1 MELPTITYTKEC
13 RTIDKQTI
21 DAVAYKEMCEE
32 YNCYEVLPDDR
43 KVKPYFD
50 IEFKPKNC
58 REGSEYTDC
67 WKQFCEYAHKFLE
80 QEFKDAKFCFLN
92 ASSPDY
98 ICCVTGE
105 HKWIISF
112 HIVIS
117 NYLVSKR
124 KLKSMVIKMNETILM
139 EMNRKNSE
147 FPLFDYYEFNQENGK
162 YNYEFFDKG
171 VYDKNRKIRSAFANK
186 TDYKIKTNEL
196 VIEDRP
202 LIIEYGT
209 FEQSVISSFNDENT
223 IEMPD
228 NEEFKS
234 ISPTSITE
242 ITQLDTKEHTDK
254 FLELLDIIGS
264 VKEKILHPE
273 WFKIGSILKTNNY
286 AKSVFEHFTSHYVQ
300 NKESELDKIWNCIDI
315 SQTYSI
321 YGLHKIAKERNLG
334 LYNEWFIRHK
344 EYISVKTLQ
353 KGNNDI
359 AEFISTGLKEV
370 LVYCNKSWIMYD
382 NRTNLWRTTDAPH
395 TKVCSYI
402 QHLIDCAV
410 APLTYKLSKIEDDT
424 QKEAVLVKLGQYK
437 NYRCSMADNKDLSM
451 ILKLLKDYLN
461 DSEFFSKLDINTY
474 KVAYK
479 NGILD
484 LKTND
489 FREGLLPSDMLT
501 KTIPYNYQKAT
512 DEEIANIRLEL
523 KKICN
528 YNETHLEYYL
538 SALGYAMTGDS
549 LKLQE
554 FYYIIGQKAS
564 NGKSV
569 IFEALSDIIPC
580 YVSKIE
586 SNSFEKKNPTLHK
599 EIATWKGLRIGW
611 INELTKAEQD
621 PELLKQVADGTSIKY
636 KVMYGIS
643 DMMAITFKP
652 FIISNHSPTID
663 ADKGIARRLR
673 MFQMDSE
680 FIGELEEDD
689 FEKCQFKKDNGF
701 GDALRT
707 THKFALMDL
716 IYSYSKK
723 FIDNGFNLSAYPSE
737 WESVKKECLFDN
749 NEFAEFVLEHFE
761 FGGAFEISEYS
772 LKQFLKFHK
781 KEKVK
786 LVDEVKK
793 NKWAVKRGQDKKWT
807 GWRIKEIKESNE
819 DM

>member
-1 MELPTITYTKEC
+1 MEQPTITFTKEC
-13 RTIDKQTI
+13 RTINPQTVNAI
-21 DAVAYKEMCEE
+21 TYKEMCEE
-32 YNCYEVLPDDR
+32 YNCYEMLPDDR
-43 KVKPYFD
+43 KIKPYFD

-58 REGSEYTDC
+58 KEGSEYTDC
-67 WKQFCEYAHKFLE
+67 WKQFCEYAHKHLE
-80 QEFKDAKFCFLN
+80 KEFKDANYCFLN

-98 ICCVTGE
+98 VCCVTGQ

-117 NYLVSKR
+117 NYLVSKK
-124 KLKSMVIKMNETILM
+124 KLKSLVNKMNETIVI

-147 FPLFDYYEFNQENGK
+147 FPLFDFYEFNTLPNGK
-162 YNYEFFDKG
+162 YDYELFDNS

-186 TDYKIKTNEL
+186 TNWNKETNEL

-202 LIIEYGT
+202 LVIEYGT
-209 FEQSVISSFNDENT
+209 FEQSVITALNDENT

-228 NEEFKS
+228 DPE
-234 ISPTSITE
+234 PTITK
-242 ITQLDTKEHTDK
+242 LDTKEHQPVQQQDK

-273 WFKIGSILKTNNY
+273 WFKIGSMLKTNNY
-286 AKSVFEHFTSHYVQ
+286 PKSVFENFTTQYVQ
-300 NKESELDKIWNCIDI
+300 NKESELDKIWDCIDI

-321 YGLHKIAKERNLG
+321 YGLQKIAKERNLG

-344 EYISVKTLQ
+344 EYISIKTLK

-359 AEFISTGLKEV
+359 AEFISKGLKEV

-402 QHLIDCAV
+402 QHLIDCAI
-410 APLTYKLSKIEDDT
+410 APLTYKLSKTENSNE
-424 QKEAVLVKLGQYK
+424 KESLNEKLSLYV
-437 NYRCSMADNKDLSM
+437 NMRVAMADNKDLSM

-461 DSEFFSKLDINTY
+461 DSEFFSKLDINKY
-474 KVAYK
+474 GVAYK

-484 LKTND
+484 LKTLQ
-489 FREGLLPSDMLT
+489 FREGILPSDMLT

-512 DEEIANIRLEL
+512 DDEIAKIRLEIL
-523 KKICN
+523 KICN

-549 LKLQE
+549 MKLQE

-569 IFEALSDIIPC
+569 IFEALGDIVPC

-586 SNSFEKKNPTLHK
+586 SNSFEKKNTTLHK
-599 EIATWKGLRIGW
+599 EIATWKGIRIGW
-611 INELTKAEQD
+611 VNELSKAEQD
-621 PELLKQVADGTSIKY
+621 PEILKDISDGVSIKY

-643 DMMAITFKP
+643 DLMPITFKP
-652 FIISNHSPTID
+652 FIVSNNSPTID

-680 FIGELEEDD
+680 FIDELEEDN
-689 FEKCQFKKDNGF
+689 FEKCQFKKDNRF

-723 FIDNGFNLSAYPSE
+723 FIDNGFKLTAYPSE
-737 WESVKKECLFDN
+737 WESVKKECISDN

-761 FGGAFEISEYS
+761 FGEAFEISEYS

-781 KEKVK
+781 KEKIK

-793 NKWAVKRGQDKKWT
+793 NKWAVKRGQDKKWK
-807 GWRIKEIKESNE
+807 GWRIKETETE
-819 DM
+819 E